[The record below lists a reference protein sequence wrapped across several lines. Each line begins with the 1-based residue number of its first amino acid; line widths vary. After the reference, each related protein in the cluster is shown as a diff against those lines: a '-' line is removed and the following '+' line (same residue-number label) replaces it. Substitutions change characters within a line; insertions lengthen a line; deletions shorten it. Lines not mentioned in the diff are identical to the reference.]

1 MIKVNNKKISDIT
14 EIGYGYSGD
23 RNILLQFE
31 KPSVNDGVSIK
42 SNINDVDFESGH
54 YISFNIWN
62 VLETINKMNFINK
75 MKSFVSQETWL
86 ISS

>member
-1 MIKVNNKKISDIT
+1 MNYEIT
-14 EIGYGYSGD
+14 EQLAKIA
-23 RNILLQFE
+23 IA
-31 KPSVNDGVSIK
+31 K
-42 SNINDVDFESGH
+42 SLVKEYRTNESGRTV
-54 YISFNIWN
+54 YLN

>member
-1 MIKVNNKKISDIT
+1 MEYTLNNK
-14 EIGYGYSGD
+14 
-23 RNILLQFE
+23 N
-31 KPSVNDGVSIK
+31 VS
-42 SNINDVDFESGH
+42 STMGCM
-54 YISFNIWN
+54 N

>member
-1 MIKVNNKKISDIT
+1 M
-14 EIGYGYSGD
+14 E
-23 RNILLQFE
+23 
-31 KPSVNDGVSIK
+31 
-42 SNINDVDFESGH
+42 
-54 YISFNIWN
+54 N

>member
-1 MIKVNNKKISDIT
+1 MSFCYFILCVLSIIIIYAKFFDMNNDEEPGGITFLEFMGNNYDYEKKK
-14 EIGYGYSGD
+14 
-23 RNILLQFE
+23 L
-31 KPSVNDGVSIK
+31 K
-42 SNINDVDFESGH
+42 
-54 YISFNIWN
+54 N